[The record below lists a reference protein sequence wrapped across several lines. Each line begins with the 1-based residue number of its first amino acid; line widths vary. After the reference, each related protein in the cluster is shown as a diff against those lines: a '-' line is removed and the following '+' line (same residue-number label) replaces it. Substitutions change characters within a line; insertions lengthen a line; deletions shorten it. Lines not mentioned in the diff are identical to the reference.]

1 MRLVVDANVAIKWF
15 VRENLHAEAR
25 HLLVRDEALFA
36 PDFLAIEL
44 ANIAWKKARIGD
56 IGEAQAFDIAAFPR
70 AGAAQLVASEILLER
85 AINIALALGHPVY
98 DCRYLA
104 CAEYVDGVLVTAD
117 ARLSRAVENSS
128 YDPLVQSLDAWAL
141 DA

>member
-15 VRENLHAEAR
+15 VQENLHDQAR
-25 HLLVRDEALFA
+25 YLLVRDDPLFA

-44 ANIAWKKARIGD
+44 ANIAWKKARIGE
-56 IGEAQAFDIAAFPR
+56 IGEAQALDIAAYPR
-70 AGAAQLVASEILLER
+70 DGAAQLVPSEFLLR
-85 AINIALALGHPVY
+85 QAVSIALALRHPVY
-98 DCRYLA
+98 DCLYLA

-117 ARLSRAVENSS
+117 LRLRRAVENSP
-128 YDPLVQSLDAWAL
+128 YDRRVRLLQEWAL

>member
-15 VRENLHAEAR
+15 VRENLHGQAR
-25 HLLVRDEALFA
+25 HLLVRGDPLFA

-56 IGEAQAFDIAAFPR
+56 IGETQALEIAAFPR
-70 AGAAQLVASEILLER
+70 AGAAQLVASEILLGQ
-85 AINIALALGHPVY
+85 AVSIALALGHPVY
-98 DCRYLA
+98 DCLYLA

-117 ARLSRAVENSS
+117 LRLCHAVENSP
-128 YDPLVQSLDAWAL
+128 YEPRVQFLQEWAL
-141 DA
+141 DP